1 MVRKRIRRI
10 LSGGAVIFIVL
21 FCTLD
26 VSGQGFVGVEIKY
39 TISGSTGISGVTMKG
54 LLDASGQT
62 VETNQDGYYS
72 AIVKYGWS
80 GTVTPVKEGYTF
92 DPGSKPYRQ
101 VTSDLSAEDYVP
113 RPITYTISGKVGN
126 MDGVELSGLPGNPI
140 TGSNGSYSV
149 TVEHGWFGTVTP
161 TKEGY
166 TFSPS
171 SKGYQ
176 PVKTNKT
183 TENYTP
189 APLMLLITGTT
200 EVEGVVMKGLPRDPV
215 TGKDGSYSVK
225 VKYGWIGTVT
235 PTKAGYEF
243 SPIEQQYPSVTADY
257 TGEDYTA
264 TELTFIVSG
273 TTGMA
278 GVQMKGLPNEPFT
291 DENGYYTDTVP
302 YGYIGT
308 VTPEMAG
315 YRFNPAS
322 LMLTA
327 VKTDMTNRTFDA
339 EMITLTI
346 SGTVSEGT
354 KRLDGV
360 EMSGLPGN
368 PITGK
373 DGSYSVTVDFGWSG
387 TVMPI
392 KDGYKLTPETKPYDP
407 ITKDTVNQ
415 SYSASLITYTISGNT
430 TVGSVTMKGLPGRT
444 AVISRP
450 DGSYSATVPHGWS
463 GTITPARDGHQ
474 FEPANLPYENHVG
487 DLPNQD
493 FISTLLQHKI
503 SGKITSDKGEPVADV
518 TILADNNGGQATTDA
533 SGTFELLADYG
544 WTGNLTPM
552 KDGYTFRPSIKRL
565 PRVTRDMQNQSFSAT
580 VKMFSISGEINI
592 GGVPVE
598 NVAITASN
606 GGGVTRTDARGKYN
620 VKVPFGWSGDI
631 TPTKPGI
638 GFNPLSIPF
647 DNVTTDFKDG
657 QPVLPKQPPAPA
669 VPPVTQPGPA
679 QPTAVPPG
687 PAQPTAI
694 PPGPAQPTAIPPGPA
709 QPTAPV
715 VGPPKTA
722 EQQQLDALRARLQE
736 LEQQAG
742 RATTQPLTPA
752 APPPDP
758 STALIT
764 NTWLGDEL
772 ADTVLPDISQQAG
785 IPIMTDETVSALIT
799 VDVKNMPLDKA
810 LDVVLAGTP
819 YVVQK
824 TPYYYLVAPASLTDT
839 KFPVLSETRSITM
852 SYISAEAAVGLLSTA
867 FKPYA
872 QAELANP
879 PGTDTYTV
887 AVTAPPV
894 LMNRIVK
901 ELKLFDRKPKQI
913 LLQARIVAM
922 SRTDLLNLGVEWGW
936 PTLKA
941 GFFAGDNYG
950 RGDPVS
956 DFGGKS
962 PWGIQMGYSP
972 DVTFTNA
979 LEMTLNL
986 LQVNGEATMLSR
998 PQTIAQDG
1006 KEATMKVVNEEF
1018 FFLTADLP
1026 TSQAFFTSSQ
1036 LETIESGTTLTITP
1050 HIGDNNDIMMHVNI
1064 EVSDS
1069 IPRGRD
1075 TELPIVTRR
1084 TATNDVLIQ
1093 DGGTVAMAG
1102 LTQNRS
1108 VTSHKRT
1115 PGLSNLPFIGSL
1127 FNNKDDLTMTQEV
1140 AVFVTAH
1147 ILRNGQPARRS
1158 QQPQSFQPQGFQP
1171 QGLQPRGFQ
1180 SQGMQPGY
1188 RQPGFQSQGIQPGYQ
1203 QPSYQQPGY
1212 QPQGMQSPG
1221 YQPQG
1226 MQPQGYQPQGFQSQ
1240 GLQPRGF
1247 QQDEFG
1253 RQPAGQAPVQ
1263 PMMRN
1268 DFKSSLRE
1276 SLSRRQR

>member
-1 MVRKRIRRI
+1 
-10 LSGGAVIFIVL
+10 
-21 FCTLD
+21 
-26 VSGQGFVGVEIKY
+26 
-39 TISGSTGISGVTMKG
+39 
-54 LLDASGQT
+54 
-62 VETNQDGYYS
+62 
-72 AIVKYGWS
+72 
-80 GTVTPVKEGYTF
+80 
-92 DPGSKPYRQ
+92 
-101 VTSDLSAEDYVP
+101 
-113 RPITYTISGKVGN
+113 
-126 MDGVELSGLPGNPI
+126 
-140 TGSNGSYSV
+140 
-149 TVEHGWFGTVTP
+149 
-161 TKEGY
+161 
-166 TFSPS
+166 
-171 SKGYQ
+171 
-176 PVKTNKT
+176 
-183 TENYTP
+183 
-189 APLMLLITGTT
+189 
-200 EVEGVVMKGLPRDPV
+200 MKGLPRNPV
-215 TGKDGSYSVK
+215 TSKDGSYSVK
-225 VKYGWIGTVT
+225 VEYGWTGTVT

-243 SPIEQQYPSVTADY
+243 SPIEQQYPNVTADY
-257 TGEDYTA
+257 TDEDYTA
-264 TELTFIVSG
+264 TELMFVVSG

-308 VTPEMAG
+308 VTPERAG

-327 VKTDMTNRTFDA
+327 VKADMTNRTFDA

-354 KRLDGV
+354 KRLEGV

-373 DGSYSVTVDFGWSG
+373 DGSYSVTVDYGWSG

-392 KDGYKLTPETKPYDP
+392 KDGYKFTPETKPYDP
-407 ITKDTVNQ
+407 ITKDTANQ
-415 SYSASLITYTISGNT
+415 SYNASLITYNISGNT
-430 TVGSVTMKGLPGRT
+430 TVGGVAMKGLPGRT
-444 AVISRP
+444 AVVTRP
-450 DGSYSATVPHGWS
+450 DGSYSATIPHGWS
-463 GTITPARDGHQ
+463 GTITPAKDGYQ
-474 FEPANLPYENHVG
+474 FEPASLPYESHIG

-493 FISTLLQHKI
+493 FIPTLLQHKI

-533 SGTFELLADYG
+533 SGMFELLADYG

-565 PRVTRDMQNQSFSAT
+565 PRVTRDLQNQSFSAT
-580 VKMFSISGEINI
+580 VKTFSISGEIKI
-592 GGVPVE
+592 GPVPVE
-598 NVAITASN
+598 NVVITASN
-606 GGGVTRTDARGKYN
+606 GGGVTRTDARGRYS
-620 VKVPFGWSGDI
+620 VKVPYGWSGDI
-631 TPTKPGI
+631 APTKPGI
-638 GFNPLSIPF
+638 MFNPPSEHYE
-647 DNVTTDFKDG
+647 NVTTDYKDG
-657 QPVLPKQPPAPA
+657 QQVLPKQPPPPA

-679 QPTAVPPG
+679 QPTALPPG

-694 PPGPAQPTAIPPGPA
+694 PPGPAQPTAIPPGPT
-709 QPTAPV
+709 QPPAAPV

-722 EQQQLDALRARLQE
+722 EQQELDALKARMKE
-736 LEQQAG
+736 LENLAG
-742 RATTQPLTPA
+742 RAPAQPLTPA

-764 NTWLGDEL
+764 NTWLADEL
-772 ADTVLPDISQQAG
+772 ADTVLPDIAQQAG

-810 LDVVLAGTP
+810 LEVVLAGTP

-824 TPYYYLVAPASLTDT
+824 TPYYYLVAPATLTDT
-839 KFPVLSETRSITM
+839 KFPVLSETRRIIM
-852 SYISAEAAVGLLSTA
+852 NYISAEAAVGLLSTA

-872 QAELANP
+872 QAEIGNP

-887 AVTAPPV
+887 TVTAPPA
-894 LMNRIVK
+894 LMNRIVGD
-901 ELKLFDRKPKQI
+901 LRLVDRKPKQI

-936 PTLKA
+936 PTLRA

-956 DFGGKS
+956 DFSGKS

-1050 HIGDNNDIMMHVNI
+1050 HIGDNNDIMMHVSI

-1115 PGLSNLPFIGSL
+1115 PGLSNLPLIGSL
-1127 FNNKDDLTMTQEV
+1127 FNNKDALTVIQEV

-1147 ILRNGQPARRS
+1147 ILRNGRPARS
-1158 QQPQSFQPQGFQP
+1158 QRPQSFQPQGLPPQGFQS

-1188 RQPGFQSQGIQPGYQ
+1188 RQPGFQSQGM
-1203 QPSYQQPGY
+1203 QPGY
-1212 QPQGMQSPG
+1212 QPQGFQSPG

-1226 MQPQGYQPQGFQSQ
+1226 MQPQGYQPQGFRSQ
-1240 GLQPRGF
+1240 GLQPQGF
-1247 QQDEFG
+1247 RQDEFG
-1253 RQPAGQAPVQ
+1253 RQPASQAPVQ